1 MGKDGTR
8 GASSKVPEKDVT
20 DMKDMRELL
29 SAFHKF
35 TRDLR
40 AEFDE
45 LKKSISFCTDVC
57 NGVKTAT
64 EEIKKLR
71 QEMNELVKQNR
82 DLKAENDRLAN
93 KCEDLERYQR
103 LNNLE
108 IKGVPTD
115 NDPLTVIQ
123 HIGKSVGIIV
133 DSTDIDTSHWVPTKN
148 SDAQNIIVRFVHRS
162 KRDSILTKCRKSRV
176 DTSVL
181 GIEAKDAIYVNEH
194 LTQATKA
201 LLSAAIKKKKEV
213 GWKFV
218 WTASC
223 KVLAR
228 KDEKAKSV
236 QISTHADLDK
246 IA

>member
-1 MGKDGTR
+1 MGKDSAR
-8 GASSKVPEKDVT
+8 GAASKDTDKDAA
-20 DMKDMRELL
+20 DAKDIRDLL
-29 SAFHKF
+29 SAFDKF
-35 TRDLR
+35 SRDFR
-40 AEFDE
+40 AEIRE
-45 LKKSISFCTDVC
+45 LKESVSFCTDVC
-57 NGVKTAT
+57 NDVKTAT

-82 DLKAENDRLAN
+82 ELKAETDRLAN
-93 KCEDLERYQR
+93 KCEELERYQR

-108 IKGVPTD
+108 IKGVPTG

-123 HIGKSVGIIV
+123 QIGGSVGIKV
-133 DSTDIDTSHWVPTKN
+133 DSTDIDACHWVATKN
-148 SDAQNIIVRFVHRS
+148 SDAKNIIVRFVHRS
-162 KRDSILTKCRKSRV
+162 KRDSLLSKCRKKKV

-181 GIEAKDAIYVNEH
+181 GIETKDAIYVNEH
-194 LTQATKA
+194 LTQAAKA

-218 WTASC
+218 WTAAGR
-223 KVLAR
+223 VLAR

-246 IA
+246 IT